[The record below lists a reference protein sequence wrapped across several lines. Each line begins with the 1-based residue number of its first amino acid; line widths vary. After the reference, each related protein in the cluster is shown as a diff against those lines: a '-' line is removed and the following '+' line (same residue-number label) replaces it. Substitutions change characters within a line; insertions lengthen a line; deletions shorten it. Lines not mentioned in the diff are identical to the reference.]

1 MEYFLLIEHD
11 HISKYVLEDL
21 LPFSDAWCEKLS
33 DIQRKKESLLARFL
47 INEICKKQKLGSI
60 FECGFKKDN
69 KGRPYLSNHP
79 NLFISITHSN
89 GYVFVAASN
98 AALGIDFEKIDGN
111 STEDLKI
118 VFNNADWKTVSNDVN
133 SIFKYFSLKEAYSKM
148 IGTGFMSEPAD
159 IQIETLE
166 LNSHSVFFD
175 NNDSKYIFT
184 IITLHFKPEK
194 FLISQ
199 FNSLQLK

>member
-11 HISKYVLEDL
+11 HISKFEFEEL
-21 LPFSDAWCEKLS
+21 LPFSDSWCEKLS
-33 DIQRKKESLLARFL
+33 DIHRKKESLLARYL
-47 INEICKKQKLGSI
+47 INEICKKQNLGSI
-60 FECGFKKDN
+60 YECGFKKDN
-69 KGRPYLSNHP
+69 IGRPYFSNHP
-79 NLFISITHSN
+79 DIFISITHSN

-98 AALGIDFEKIDGN
+98 SALGIDFEKIDGN
-111 STEDLKI
+111 ATEDLKI

-166 LNSHSVFFD
+166 LNSHSVFLE
-175 NNDSKYIFT
+175 NNGSKYIFT
-184 IITLHFKPEK
+184 IITSHFKPEK
-194 FLISQ
+194 FLNSQ
-199 FNSLQLK
+199 FNSLHLK

>member
-11 HISKYVLEDL
+11 HISKFEFEDL
-21 LPFSDAWCEKLS
+21 LPFSDPWCEKLT
-33 DIQRKKESLLARFL
+33 DIQRKKESLLARYL
-47 INEICKKQKLGSI
+47 INEICKKQNLGSI
-60 FECGFKKDN
+60 YECGFKKDN
-69 KGRPYLSNHP
+69 IGRPYFSNHP
-79 NLFISITHSN
+79 DIFISITHSN

-98 AALGIDFEKIDGN
+98 SALGIDFEKIDAN
-111 STEDLKI
+111 ATEDLKI

-194 FLISQ
+194 FLNSQ
-199 FNSLQLK
+199 FNSLHLK